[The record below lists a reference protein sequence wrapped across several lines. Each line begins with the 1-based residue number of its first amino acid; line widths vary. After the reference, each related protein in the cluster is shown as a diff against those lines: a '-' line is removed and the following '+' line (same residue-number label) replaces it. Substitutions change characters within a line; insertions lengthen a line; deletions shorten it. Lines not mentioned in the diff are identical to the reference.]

1 MKKRIK
7 LSWGKI
13 RRVFLVYLKPRKAKK
28 YLAQRNGECHRCGTC
43 CELIVHCPALVRENG
58 LASCK
63 LYGKLRTRV
72 CKTFPLNER
81 DIKDRDLVNPIQK
94 CGFSFNNGH

>member
-7 LSWGKI
+7 LGWGKI
-13 RRVFLVYLKPRKAKK
+13 RRMFLVYLKPKKARK
-28 YLAQRNGECHRCGTC
+28 YLARRQGECRRCGTC
-43 CELIVHCPALVRENG
+43 CELVFHCPALVRENG
-58 LASCK
+58 IAVCK
-63 LYGKLRTRV
+63 IYDKFHSRI

-94 CGFSFNNGH
+94 CGFSFNNVR